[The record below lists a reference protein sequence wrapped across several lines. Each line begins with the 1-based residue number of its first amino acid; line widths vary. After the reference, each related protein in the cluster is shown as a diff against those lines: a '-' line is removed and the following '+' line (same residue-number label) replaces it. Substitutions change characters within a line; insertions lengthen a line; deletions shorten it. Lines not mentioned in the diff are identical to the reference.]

1 MRRPKYLGICLL
13 CILLISFASIANAI
27 TVDNMEDLQ
36 VALAGGDTEIT
47 LTEGTYYGNLDIDYS
62 VSLLGQGAVILVS
75 SNDAYYEEDVPI
87 IAVHSDGESAPEVS
101 ISNIEFNNNPANDYT
116 SIAVIAGGNV
126 DLTLTDC
133 VISGDFIAGVVAT
146 NWDEIFKHLGE
157 INSDFFAMIDEEPLP
172 THLTMNDCSMN
183 SYWYAGVAL
192 LGQGITADI
201 HDNQLVGNPE
211 FSMISSELAGET
223 LSSQAINTTLYDFL
237 TSLTNPASL
246 TGSYDQSSLLGFPG
260 PFTGIVVANGVD
272 DQVRI
277 YDNTVSSNF
286 FGVITAK
293 SINLDLSL
301 LEELDFRSSAV
312 EAGSGLSMEGVNNST
327 DNVVGI
333 TAVGGLDA
341 LLLVS
346 ADLSAIPVPVVYVD
360 SGQISLNET
369 PVKLHVSE
377 QNINN
382 NMIGALLA
390 GKVDMTFSEN
400 VLSGDLIAGMVCL
413 GDFSD
418 SYITDNEFNGITGV
432 SMLFALQKFDIGS
445 AMSGIMEA
453 SPYAGDD
460 EDDEDP
466 FLIDQLGTLNVSGNT
481 ITGSGP
487 IEGFHEF
494 LFGPEP
500 VVEQAIA
507 LGQRTADNGPLAILP
522 SGDGPDLDDISL
534 AGIVLLDGA
543 RNISIDDNS
552 ITGTLLG
559 ITAIDTGIIEDI
571 QNIDITN
578 NIVEGNICGMTL
590 VGAGKIIVPI
600 VEDYLTREDFMS
612 AENKLE
618 LGDVSGNSFSSNHIG
633 MISALSVKGEIHDNL
648 FDDNALLGMA
658 HIGVG
663 DWLLNE
669 FIPPFIVSGDI
680 YPELDIYLNSIKGN
694 GTNQEDRPAIFD
706 EYIFEGITA
715 ADFLC
720 GGVLVIDAS
729 QGITLSENNIENN
742 GNFGVLATAR
752 ALHDPAEVLNTQ
764 VVSLDENCIL
774 DASNNWWGDD
784 SGPASYALPENLT
797 LATDEETFFLD
808 PVNGDPADG
817 NGDSL
822 GSFLVG
828 VDGTYYPFT
837 LTEPL
842 LPAEVTVLF
851 LEEENTIRFSD
862 WAVEPF
868 AVNSGTSRSSSGG
881 FCGVATFTPSL
892 LLLLA
897 PLALMIGKK

>member
-1 MRRPKYLGICLL
+1 MRRPRYLGICLL
-13 CILLISFASIANAI
+13 CILLISFASIANAG
-27 TVDNMEDLQ
+27 TVNDMEELQ
-36 VALAGGDTEIT
+36 NALAAGDTEIT
-47 LTEGTYYGNLDIDYS
+47 LAAGTYYGNLDIDYS
-62 VSLLGQGAVILVS
+62 VSLTGQGEVVLIS
-75 SNDAYYEEDVPI
+75 SPDITGTDIVYSEDVPI
-87 IAVHSDGESAPEVS
+87 IAVHSDGDNAPAVS

-126 DLTLTDC
+126 DLTLTGC

-211 FSMISSELAGET
+211 FSMISSELAAEA

-246 TGSYDQSSLLGFPG
+246 TGSYDQRSLLGFPG

-277 YDNTVSSNF
+277 YDNTVSTNF

-293 SINLDLSL
+293 NINLDLSQ
-301 LEELDFRSSAV
+301 LEELDFRPSAV
-312 EAGSGLSMEGVNNST
+312 EAGSGLSLEGVNNIT

-346 ADLSAIPVPVVYVD
+346 ADLFPEVPVVYVD
-360 SGQISLNET
+360 SGQISMNDT

-400 VLSGDLIAGMVCL
+400 VLSGDLIAGLVCL

-418 SYITDNEFNGITGV
+418 SYITDNEFKGITGV

-445 AMSGIMEA
+445 AISTVMGA
-453 SPYAGDD
+453 PLYAGDD

-500 VVEQAIA
+500 VAGQAIA
-507 LGQRTADNGPLAILP
+507 LGQRTVDNGPLAILP
-522 SGDGPDLDDISL
+522 STDGPDLDDISL

-552 ITGTLLG
+552 VTGTLLG

-578 NIVEGNICGMTL
+578 NTVEGNICGMTL
-590 VGAGKIIVPI
+590 VGAGKVIVPI
-600 VEDYLTREDFMS
+600 VEDYLWREDFMS

-680 YPELDIYLNSIKGN
+680 YPELDIYLNSITGN

-720 GGVLVIDAS
+720 GGVLVIDAA
-729 QGITLSENNIENN
+729 QGITLSENNIEEN

-752 ALHDPAEVLNTQ
+752 AVHELTDQVLT
-764 VVSLDENCIL
+764 LDDNYIL

-784 SGPASYALPENLT
+784 SGPASYALPESIT
-797 LATDEETFFLD
+797 LATDGETFFLD
-808 PVNGDPADG
+808 LLNGDPADG
-817 NGDSL
+817 DGDSL

-837 LTEPL
+837 ITEPL
-842 LPAEVTVLF
+842 VPAEVTVLF
-851 LEEENTIRFSD
+851 LEQENTIRFSD

-868 AVNSGTSRSSSGG
+868 AVNSGTSRSSGGG

>member
-13 CILLISFASIANAI
+13 CILLISFASIANAR
-27 TVDNMEDLQ
+27 TVNDMEELQ
-36 VALAGGDTEIT
+36 NALAEGDTEIT
-47 LTEGTYYGNLDIDYS
+47 LTTGTYYGNLDIDYS
-62 VSLLGQGAVILVS
+62 VSLLGQDGVILVS
-75 SNDAYYEEDVPI
+75 SNDAYFEEDVPI
-87 IAVHSDGESAPEVS
+87 IAVHSDGDSAPEVS

-157 INSDFFAMIDEEPLP
+157 INSDFFATIDEEPLP
-172 THLTMNDCSMN
+172 THLTMNECSMN

-201 HDNQLVGNPE
+201 HNNQLVGNPE
-211 FSMISSELAGET
+211 FSMISSELAGEA

-246 TGSYDQSSLLGFPG
+246 TGSYDQRSLLGFPG

-293 SINLDLSL
+293 NINLDLSQ
-301 LEELDFRSSAV
+301 LEELDLIPSAV
-312 EAGSGLSMEGVNNST
+312 EAGSGLSLEGVNNIT

-346 ADLSAIPVPVVYVD
+346 ADLYADPLPEVYVD
-360 SGQISLNET
+360 SGQISLNDT
-369 PVKLHVSE
+369 PVKLHVSG

-432 SMLFALQKFDIGS
+432 SMLFALQKFDISS
-445 AMSGIMEA
+445 AISTIMGA
-453 SPYAGDD
+453 PLYAGNY
-460 EDDEDP
+460 EDP

-487 IEGFHEF
+487 IEGVHEF
-494 LFGPEP
+494 LFSPEQ
-500 VVEQAIA
+500 VTGQAIA

-522 SGDGPDLDDISL
+522 STDGPDLDDISL

-552 ITGTLLG
+552 VTGTLLG
-559 ITAIDTGIIEDI
+559 ITGIDTGIIEDI

-578 NIVEGNICGMTL
+578 NTVEGNICGMTL
-590 VGAGKIIVPI
+590 VGAGKIVVPI
-600 VEDYLTREDFMS
+600 VEDLMREDFMS

-680 YPELDIYLNSIKGN
+680 YPELDIYLNSITGN

-729 QGITLSENNIENN
+729 QGITLSENNIEDN

-752 ALHDPAEVLNTQ
+752 AVQELTEQVLT
-764 VVSLDENCIL
+764 LDDNYIL

-784 SGPASYALPENLT
+784 SGPASYALPENLP
-797 LATDEETFFLD
+797 LAPEEETFFLD

-837 LTEPL
+837 ITEPL
-842 LPAEVTVLF
+842 IPAEVTVLF
-851 LEEENTIRFSD
+851 IEEENTIRFSD

-868 AVNSGTSRSSSGG
+868 AVNSGTSRSSGG
-881 FCGVATFTPSL
+881 GSCGVATFTPSL